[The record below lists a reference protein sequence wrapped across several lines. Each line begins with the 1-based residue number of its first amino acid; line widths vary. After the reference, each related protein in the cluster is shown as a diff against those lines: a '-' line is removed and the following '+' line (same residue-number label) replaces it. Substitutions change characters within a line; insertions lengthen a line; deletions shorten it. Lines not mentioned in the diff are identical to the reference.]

1 MKPRH
6 FAAIQYAIL
15 AIYLWASW
23 LLLLLPPERAIGQ
36 LEFMFAPAH
45 ENRTFFIFLAI
56 APIFA
61 TALSITFCLHS
72 ANFVPLANWLVAV
85 AIVCFTVAIWLFDSS
100 LILGFG
106 LGFAFAVYSRLRLT
120 RHSGGTPNGAP

>member
-1 MKPRH
+1 MRLRH

-23 LLLLLPPERAIGQ
+23 LLILSPPERAIGQ
-36 LEFMFAPAH
+36 LEFMFAPTH

-56 APIFA
+56 APIIA
-61 TALSITFCLHS
+61 TALSISFCFQTS
-72 ANFVPLANWLVAV
+72 NFVPLANWLAAVAFVCFVVAV
-85 AIVCFTVAIWLFDSS
+85 WQFDSS

-120 RHSGGTPNGAP
+120 HHSSGTPNGAP

>member
-23 LLLLLPPERAIGQ
+23 LLILSPPELAIGQ
-36 LEFMFAPAH
+36 LEFMFAPTH
-45 ENRTFFIFLAI
+45 ENRTFFIFFAI
-56 APIFA
+56 APIIA
-61 TALSITFCLHS
+61 TALSISFFFQTS
-72 ANFVPLANWLVAV
+72 NFVPLANWLAAVAFVCFVVAV
-85 AIVCFTVAIWLFDSS
+85 WQFDSS

-106 LGFAFAVYSRLRLT
+106 LGLAFAVYSRLRLT
-120 RHSGGTPNGAP
+120 HL